1 MSRRNKYR
9 SFLLRLFGCY
19 GPYHDNAKQIV
30 QLGHGLVRDLHEA
43 NKYRFFICLFSVLL
57 GTIFSFD
64 AYGQSNYPLGGLPGA
79 ATRMGF
85 GAQGIGIANALT
97 AVKSGDAIGYYN
109 PALTPF
115 QTSPVGTA
123 SFGFLPFDRHLNFL
137 NYTQSLKP
145 TAGISIGIINA
156 GVSNIEGRNRD
167 GGVTDTYSTSENV
180 FLFSFGVKLN
190 EQAAIGLTTKVFYYS
205 LFEGVKSTTTGFD
218 IGFVYSLDDEWTVG
232 AVIQDINSK
241 YKWDTSSLYGREG
254 NSTTERFPL
263 RRKLAV
269 SYAPK
274 FFQSRISGELE
285 FISSVMLARIGAEIP
300 IYEGITVRGGVD
312 QISFAGDVTSKPSLG
327 FSFQTP
333 LSTWKPTLHYTYVIE
348 PYSTG
353 GIHLFSLSLNFE

>member
-1 MSRRNKYR
+1 MS
-9 SFLLRLFGCY
+9 
-19 GPYHDNAKQIV
+19 HMTKQY
-30 QLGHGLVRDLHEA
+30 
-43 NKYRFFICLFSVLL
+43 KYRFFICLFSVLL
-57 GTIFSFD
+57 GTICSFD
-64 AYGQSNYPLGGLPGA
+64 AYGQSNYALGGSPGA

-85 GAQGIGIANALT
+85 GAQGVGVANTLT
-97 AVKSGDAIGYYN
+97 AVKSGDVIGYYN

-115 QTSPVGTA
+115 QTSPVGMV

-137 NYTQSLKP
+137 SYTQSVKP
-145 TAGISIGIINA
+145 TAGISVGIINA

-167 GGVTDTYSTSENV
+167 GVVTDTYSTSENV

-190 EQAAIGLTTKVFYYS
+190 EHVAIGLTTKVFYYS

-218 IGFVYSLDDEWTVG
+218 IGAVYSLDDEWTLG

-241 YKWDTSSLYGREG
+241 YKWDTSNLYGRDG
-254 NSTTERFPL
+254 NSTIERFPL
-263 RRKLAV
+263 RRKLAA

-274 FFQSRISGELE
+274 FFQARISAELE
-285 FISSVMLARIGAEIP
+285 FISSITLARIGAEIP
-300 IYEGITVRGGVD
+300 LYEGITVRGGVD
-312 QISFAGDVTSKPSLG
+312 QISFAGDISSKPSLG

-333 LSTWKPTLHYTYVIE
+333 LNTWKPTLHYTYVIE